1 MTFQEMILT
10 LIQRPGYLGVLANQR
25 IVRLNKAGYLLDA
38 RFEAQ
43 RYVRIHTNDVMAVTW
58 ECWTP
63 QQIADMAMQNGMG

>member
-1 MTFQEMILT
+1 M
-10 LIQRPGYLGVLANQR
+10 
-25 IVRLNKAGYLLDA
+25 NKAGYLLDA